1 MYDDIY
7 IYSTS
12 NTCVLCT
19 NYVYLFNISQI
30 MYFLIVHAVCYL
42 KDITFSPML
51 VLEVVQ
57 IQVTWAWRI
66 KLN

>member
-1 MYDDIY
+1 
-7 IYSTS
+7 
-12 NTCVLCT
+12 
-19 NYVYLFNISQI
+19 